1 MALTRAASH
10 RELGTQRWKDQRLR
24 VLKRDGYI
32 CAYCSGEATQVDHVI
47 PRANGGGHE
56 LDNLVAC
63 CAPCNSRK
71 GAHNEGV
78 FLARGATPP
87 VFLERSL
94 PETVR
99 TVPDSPFN
107 KPDTL
112 NFDAE

>member
-1 MALTRAASH
+1 LSRAASH

-24 VLKRDGYI
+24 VLKRDSYI

-87 VFLERSL
+87 VFSEHLSLTRS
-94 PETVR
+94 ETML
-99 TVPDSPFN
+99 DSPFKIRP
-107 KPDTL
+107 KPIS
-112 NFDAE
+112 

>member
-10 RELGTQRWKDQRLR
+10 RELGTQRWKNQRLR
-24 VLKRDGYI
+24 VLKRDSYI

-47 PRANGGGHE
+47 PRASGGGHE

-71 GAHNEGV
+71 GSANEGL

-87 VFLERSL
+87 VFSTS
-94 PETVR
+94 PSPTQSKVHQ
-99 TVPDSPFN
+99 DSPFTSR
-107 KPDTL
+107 PDP
-112 NFDAE
+112 DQS

>member
-1 MALTRAASH
+1 LSRAASH
-10 RELGTQRWKDQRLR
+10 RELGTHRWKDQRLR
-24 VLKRDGYI
+24 VLKRDSYI

-47 PRANGGGHE
+47 PRASGGGHE

-87 VFLERSL
+87 VFSEHLSLTRS
-94 PETVR
+94 ETML
-99 TVPDSPFN
+99 DSPFKIRP
-107 KPDTL
+107 KPIS
-112 NFDAE
+112 